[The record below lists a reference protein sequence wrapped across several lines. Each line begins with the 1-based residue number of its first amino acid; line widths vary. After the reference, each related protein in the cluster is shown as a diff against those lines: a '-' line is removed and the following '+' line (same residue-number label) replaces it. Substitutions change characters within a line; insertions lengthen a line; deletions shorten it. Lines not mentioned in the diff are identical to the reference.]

1 MAAMSTRGPGR
12 RRRQFQH
19 VTTSVHEAFGQF
31 LAVPTFII
39 LAFIACAGL
48 VWALDHSSASWLE
61 PARDGLSDHLF
72 SDRSA
77 TIDLM
82 LATAGGVF
90 AVMSIT
96 FAILLLAVQ
105 QSAAS
110 MSSQVFDQ
118 FLKRPLNQ
126 IYFGYIVGLV
136 AYLLIVLALADQ
148 QDTPVFGATLALVLT
163 ITALYLV
170 LLLVYHTVDQM
181 RPTTVVGAIHD
192 YTLKARA
199 RQEPLLAKT
208 RRESTSDAPR
218 AAVVSADTNGY
229 LTGIAVAAL
238 ARHLRPCSADT
249 EVVLRHP
256 IGTYVSYHDTVAEIR
271 CHSHDEAAR
280 LAPLVQSVLRI
291 NPRRDLGNDPSF
303 GIFELT
309 TIAWVATSTAQ
320 SNPARAVP
328 IIGALRD
335 LLARWTTDTDAGKPE
350 APPLPVV
357 YPDNLIT
364 ELLEAFASLYVVASE
379 SMQFQTYAGVC
390 RALAIALPRLRARE
404 RDKVE
409 DVVLRGMS
417 VLGEIPLTAEL
428 ETSLEHLAAAMQ
440 ADGRVRAVAAIRHA
454 LLQLRSTIGELNSR
468 GTRTG
473 SG

>member
-1 MAAMSTRGPGR
+1 M
-12 RRRQFQH
+12 
-19 VTTSVHEAFGQF
+19 
-31 LAVPTFII
+31 PTFII
-39 LAFIACAGL
+39 LVFIACAGL
-48 VWALDHSSASWLE
+48 VWALDHSSVSWLE

-82 LATAGGVF
+82 LAIAGGVF

-136 AYLLIVLALADQ
+136 AYLVIVLALADQ
-148 QDTPVFGATLALVLT
+148 QQTPVFGATLALVLT
-163 ITALYLV
+163 VIALYLV

-192 YTLKARA
+192 YTLKART
-199 RQEPLLAKT
+199 RQEALLAKT
-208 RRESTSDAPR
+208 RRESASDAPC
-218 AAVVSADTNGY
+218 AAVVLADTNGY
-229 LTGIAVAAL
+229 LTGIALAAL
-238 ARHLRPCSADT
+238 ARHMRPCSADT
-249 EVVLRHP
+249 EVVLQHP

-271 CHSHDEAAR
+271 CRSHDEAAR

-335 LLARWTTDTDAGKPE
+335 LLARWTADDDAAEPDVPPD

-364 ELLEAFASLYVVASE
+364 DLLEAFGALFVVASE

-390 RALAIALPRLRARE
+390 RALAIALPRLKAPE
-404 RDKVE
+404 RDQVE

-428 ETSLEHLAAAMQ
+428 ELSLEELASAMQ
-440 ADGRVRAVAAIRHA
+440 ADGRVRAVAAIRRA

-473 SG
+473 SAG